1 MTTIDD
7 DLLSRC
13 AAALAACDGLD
24 LATAGPVTRS
34 EYELRAR
41 AVLTEALRSPLT
53 TGDDQ

>member
-1 MTTIDD
+1 MTMIDD
-7 DLLSRC
+7 DLLARC

-24 LATAGPVTRS
+24 LANAGAATKDA
-34 EYELRAR
+34 YETRAR

>member
-1 MTTIDD
+1 MIIIDT
-7 DLLSRC
+7 DLLTRC

-24 LATAGPVTRS
+24 LANAGPLTRDA
-34 EYELRAR
+34 YETRAR